1 MHHIVVGAGPAG
13 VAACRTLRDLD
24 PSAKITLLGNEPEPP
39 YSRMAIPFLL
49 VEIINESGT
58 YLHKAESY
66 YLERK
71 NNTAGE

>member
-39 YSRMAIPFLL
+39 YSRMAIPYLFHSARK
-49 VEIINESGT
+49 IPESI
-58 YLHKAESY
+58 L
-66 YLERK
+66 
-71 NNTAGE
+71 